1 MGSKH
6 QGDGVLSPTTGQSP
20 EALREALLALAGL
33 PDESPALPAHL
44 RTIVALSA
52 AVVAPVDFASV
63 TVSAAQGPRTEA
75 SSADAAEEIDLAQ
88 YAEDA
93 GPCLA
98 ALRTATTVGVPDLAG
113 VVVWPGFRDVAWRC
127 GVRAS
132 LSIPLF
138 AGSGAP
144 VAGLNLYAR
153 DANAMRQLIQRVESC
168 YAGDSAASARLD
180 AGSEQLLAGLTEA
193 LRCRDLVQ
201 RALGVLMDRE
211 NVAVG
216 PAYRRLVDA
225 TTSGTSLTGTASAI
239 LRQHLS

>member
-1 MGSKH
+1 MGSVD
-6 QGDGVLSPTTGQSP
+6 QGDSPLSPTPEQSP

-52 AVVAPVDFASV
+52 AVVGPVDFASV
-63 TVSAAQGPRTEA
+63 TVSAAGGPRTEA
-75 SSADAAEEIDLAQ
+75 ASADAAEEIDLAQ
-88 YAEDA
+88 YAEDG

-98 ALRTATTVGVPDLAG
+98 ALRSATTVGVPDLAG
-113 VVVWPGFRDVAWRC
+113 VVVWPGFRDVAWRY

-144 VAGLNLYAR
+144 IAGLNLYAR
-153 DANAMRQLIQRVESC
+153 DASAMRPLIQRVESC
-168 YAGDSAASARLD
+168 YTGDSAATTRLD
-180 AGSEQLLAGLTEA
+180 AGSEQLLAGLAEA

-239 LRQHLS
+239 LRQHLN